1 MSDDI
6 YDTLMSEGHLKTKT
20 LNDNKK
26 ILKNKKKILN
36 KVLYRNYQ
44 LEDNEKFVT
53 NTNINKDIKN
63 ERINKLVDNNNVNSY
78 VVNLKNKFSSELY
91 KYDYIDS
98 NNINSLKCGNFL
110 RLVDLDGNLKWGGM
124 IMKIINKDNLSKLKI
139 QLRNNSNKSWYIKF
153 IKYFVFYK
161 KNEGPSSKFKELFI
175 KAANLND

>member
-6 YDTLMSEGHLKTKT
+6 YDTLMSEGYLKTKT
-20 LNDNKK
+20 LNENKK
-26 ILKNKKKILN
+26 ILKDKKKILN
-36 KVLYRNYQ
+36 KVLYRNYK

-53 NTNINKDIKN
+53 SSNINKDIKN
-63 ERINKLVDNNNVNSY
+63 ERISKLVDNNNVNSY

-161 KNEGPSSKFKELFI
+161 KMKDLHL
-175 KAANLND
+175 NLRNYLLK